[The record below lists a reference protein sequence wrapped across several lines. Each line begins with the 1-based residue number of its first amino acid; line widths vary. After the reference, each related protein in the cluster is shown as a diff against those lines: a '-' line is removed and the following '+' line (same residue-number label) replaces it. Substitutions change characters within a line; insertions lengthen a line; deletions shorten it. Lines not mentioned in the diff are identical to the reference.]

1 MFLIDDL
8 LIGGLGFVFDKIAAV
23 VDQELNDEQ
32 ALHQTLLEAQMR
44 LELGE
49 IDDQQFADVEKTV
62 ITRLRELREEREQRT
77 GTDHETLDMT
87 DEGVRISSVEISG
100 PDDLER

>member
-1 MFLIDDL
+1 MFLLDDL

-23 VDQELNDEQ
+23 VDQEMNDEQ
-32 ALHQTLLEAQMR
+32 GLHQTLLEAQMR

-49 IDDQQFADVEKTV
+49 ITDAQFADIETMV
-62 ITRLRELREEREQRT
+62 ISRLRELRELRESRQQQ
-77 GTDHETLDMT
+77 EQALDMT
-87 DEGVRISSVEISG
+87 DEGVRVTGVEISG